1 MKLKMPKKILSVSI
15 ACYNLGSLIEEC
27 LDSFL
32 KEKEVYNQLELLV
45 VDDGSTDDI
54 TVEKVK
60 RYVEKYPSTV
70 KLIQQKNSGPGAT
83 VNNGMKH
90 ATGKYFRMV
99 DGDDW
104 VDSAA
109 LKKLIQKLSKINS
122 DMVVANY
129 KTYSEKLGKITH
141 IFKPNNLKNG
151 KEIQLEDFEY
161 DYNPPIRMHNTI
173 YKTEI
178 LQKNKITLDDGF
190 YTDLEYLLFP
200 TPYVKTMTYFDL
212 DLYIYRQALGDQST
226 SPNKLIQNRPR
237 HKEIMD
243 HLVKYAEDNKDKIH
257 PNIYKYL
264 VRQIAGCLVTHV
276 DVLLLIGNKNLI
288 KDLKKYFKDIE
299 KNHPDFYPAF
309 LIDKKTRLLKN
320 SNFLLAYPFSI
331 YLKIEYKLIS

>member
-1 MKLKMPKKILSVSI
+1 MPKKNLSVSI

-32 KEKEVYNQLELLV
+32 KEKEVYDQLELLV

-83 VNNGMKH
+83 VNNGIKH

-104 VDSAA
+104 VDSDA

-178 LQKNKITLDDGF
+178 LQKNKIT
-190 YTDLEYLLFP
+190 
-200 TPYVKTMTYFDL
+200 FD
-212 DLYIYRQALGDQST
+212 Q
-226 SPNKLIQNRPR
+226 
-237 HKEIMD
+237 
-243 HLVKYAEDNKDKIH
+243 
-257 PNIYKYL
+257 
-264 VRQIAGCLVTHV
+264 QIA
-276 DVLLLIGNKNLI
+276 
-288 KDLKKYFKDIE
+288 DL
-299 KNHPDFYPAF
+299 A
-309 LIDKKTRLLKN
+309 
-320 SNFLLAYPFSI
+320 SNETVYGTNP
-331 YLKIEYKLIS
+331 